1 MSIIAADTIKSRT
14 AGAAVTTS
22 DGLYVGGACTSISL
36 KVTGVST
43 AQGGI
48 KVPDS
53 AQAIFGD
60 GDDLAIDHAGGN
72 SRITNSTGWMMINGA
87 QVSINNAA
95 GTEYQATFVADG
107 ASSLYY
113 DSSKKFETHNTG
125 VKITGVSTITDLN
138 VTGVATVT
146 SLEATTS
153 IIGSGVTIN
162 ASGLQ
167 VTSGI
172 VTAGTCFKAGGGT
185 WGPGIGAT
193 ILGSGDSVF
202 AGIVTATTFVPTT
215 GQLGNRNII
224 INGAFQ
230 IAQRGT
236 SATTTDGYGTVD
248 RFVLNYSGQDAGLD
262 QSQHALTSSDTGPWA
277 EGFRYSYHITNGNQT
292 SGAGAADYTRIKY
305 TPEAQ
310 DLANSGWDYTN
321 SNSFIT
327 ISYWVKSS
335 ISYTTYINVSTAD
348 GTPQNYTGT
357 GIDLT
362 ADTWKKVSVSIPGNS
377 NLQFDNN
384 TAAGMYISFA
394 IFYGTDYTT
403 SGHTLNTW
411 SAAGGYTDQLPDMT
425 STWWTTD
432 DATYEI
438 TGVQFEVGPT
448 NTPFEHRTYGE
459 ELTRCQRYYQRWNQG
474 YLAGNS
480 QGSDINIGV
489 PLIVPLRAAPTVA
502 ALSMHRSGNE
512 SVTVS
517 IVGTY
522 YTDLTSTVLRV
533 RTGNWTSMVDETV
546 YTVQPNSDT
555 MEMSAEL

>member
-1 MSIIAADTIKSRT
+1 MSVIAADTIKART

-22 DGLYVGGACTSISL
+22 DGLYVGGGLNVSGITT
-36 KVTGVST
+36 VGTGLSF
-43 AQGGI
+43 ADDI
-48 KVPDS
+48 K
-53 AQAIFGD
+53 AKFGNS
-60 GDDLAIDHAGGN
+60 GDLAIYHDGSN
-72 SRITNSTGWMMINGA
+72 SYIEDAATGSLKIGSDGLLIQLPDYSETMASFTANGA
-87 QVSINNAA
+87 V
-95 GTEYQATFVADG
+95 D
-107 ASSLYY
+107 LYY
-113 DSSKKFETHNTG
+113 NDTKRFETHNTG
-125 VKITGVSTITDLN
+125 VKVTGIATITDSAI
-138 VTGVATVT
+138 V
-146 SLEATTS
+146 
-153 IIGSGVTIN
+153 GSGVTIN